1 MARNI
6 REIPAEIKLG
16 NELELYHHLV
26 ELQKEIIRLAQQNER
41 AQQECL
47 KLREQVVGEA
57 AGRADARR
65 TVRQKANAALVQLPG
80 IATAKN
86 NLASLI
92 MKQPS
97 TC

>member
-1 MARNI
+1 MARNG
-6 REIPAEIKLG
+6 REIPAEVKLV

-65 TVRQKANAALVQLPG
+65 TARQKANAALVQLPG
-80 IATAKN
+80 IAPAKN
-86 NLASLI
+86 SLVSWI
-92 MKQPS
+92 AKQPS